1 MRVCAITILP
11 VLVAFLGRQAYYRLT
26 PVRRDGFLL
35 GTYIRIIAYGPGAK
49 HAIEQAMAEMA
60 KVGEYAAS
68 DTGQVGLINR
78 QAGVKPV
85 KVDQD
90 LFTLIQ
96 RVLAYSVK
104 TGGHFDPTVGP
115 LVKLWGFDYNGTGR
129 LPEEHEIKRTLPL
142 VNQDL
147 VILDEEAQT
156 VFLAQKGMLLDLG
169 GVAKGYAVDR
179 AWEVLNESR
188 VWGALING
196 GESSIRVLGKRPN
209 FKPWRIGLA
218 HPRNKGWIGIINL
231 PPGKA
236 ISTSAD
242 TQRFFE
248 RDGRR
253 YSHLINPFSGY
264 PGLDLSS
271 VTVITDSALTAD
283 LYSTAAFVAENMD
296 RIALFRQWQI
306 EGVVVDAQGELDYT
320 PGMKSMIR

>member
-1 MRVCAITILP
+1 MR
-11 VLVAFLGRQAYYRLT
+11 RE
-26 PVRRDGFLL
+26 GFLL
-35 GTYIRIIAYGPGAK
+35 GTYIRITAYGPGAK
-49 HAIEQAMAEMA
+49 HAIDQAMAEMA
-60 KVGEYAAS
+60 KVEEYTAS

-78 QAGVKPV
+78 NAGVKPV
-85 KVDQD
+85 RVDQD
-90 LFTLIQ
+90 LFALIQ
-96 RVLAYSVK
+96 RVLAYSAM
-104 TGGHFDPTVGP
+104 TGGRFDPTVGP

-129 LPEEHEIKRTLPL
+129 LPEEHEIAGALPL
-142 VNQDL
+142 VDQDL

-196 GESSIRVLGKRPN
+196 GESSIRVLGRRPN

-218 HPRNKGWIGIINL
+218 HPRNQGWIGVINL

-248 RDGRR
+248 WEGRR

-271 VTVITDSALTAD
+271 VTVITDSAFTGD

-296 RIALFRQWQI
+296 RIELFRQWQLLTFRERSI
-306 EGVVVDAQGELDYT
+306 IHRE
-320 PGMKSMIR
+320 